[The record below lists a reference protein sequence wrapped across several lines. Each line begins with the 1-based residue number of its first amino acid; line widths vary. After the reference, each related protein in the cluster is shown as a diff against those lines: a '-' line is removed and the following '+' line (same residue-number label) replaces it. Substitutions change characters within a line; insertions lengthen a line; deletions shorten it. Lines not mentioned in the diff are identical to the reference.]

1 MNYLDDIRIAKP
13 GAPRPSRNLA
23 PYRKARQG
31 GPGQTPAQDEVAA
44 FIAKCLEAGYQ
55 PSIEAIRVHM
65 GWKQKSSVKNCLETM
80 AANGK
85 LPKGFEFK
93 VRVW

>member
-1 MNYLDDIRIAKP
+1 MA
-13 GAPRPSRNLA
+13 
-23 PYRKARQG
+23 
-31 GPGQTPAQDEVAA
+31 E

-80 AANGK
+80 ARNGK
-85 LPKGFEFK
+85 LPKCFEFK